1 MLQVLFLLIVVF
13 SVIEIA
19 IFVWLGNVTSIWFV
33 LIGIILTGV
42 IGAFLAKWQGI
53 STLNRARQEMAQ
65 RRMPKDE
72 IFDGIAILIGAVL
85 LFTPGFLTD
94 LLGFLLLIPVTRK
107 PFKVWAQAQLLSMIK
122 KGSVKR
128 FHIYRR

>member
-1 MLQVLFLLIVVF
+1 
-13 SVIEIA
+13 
-19 IFVWLGNVTSIWFV
+19 
-33 LIGIILTGV
+33 
-42 IGAFLAKWQGI
+42 
-53 STLNRARQEMAQ
+53 MAQ